1 MSCLSPRNPKDLEED
16 LIDLCR
22 ETVEHLRGVDL
33 EEFLESKALQRAIER
48 TLELIGEAANQLG
61 ENRPKID
68 VPWDQIT
75 RLRIVLAHVYHKVEP
90 RILFQ
95 TATHEVPRLLRAME
109 RHQKR

>member
-1 MSCLSPRNPKDLEED
+1 MSGRRREDLEDD

-22 ETVEHLRGVDL
+22 ETADHLRRVDL
-33 EEFLESKALQRAIER
+33 EDFLESKALQRAIER

-61 ENRPKID
+61 ADRPRID
-68 VPWDQIT
+68 VPWNQIA

-95 TATHEVPRLLRAME
+95 TATEDVPRLLRALE
-109 RHQKR
+109 RHRKR